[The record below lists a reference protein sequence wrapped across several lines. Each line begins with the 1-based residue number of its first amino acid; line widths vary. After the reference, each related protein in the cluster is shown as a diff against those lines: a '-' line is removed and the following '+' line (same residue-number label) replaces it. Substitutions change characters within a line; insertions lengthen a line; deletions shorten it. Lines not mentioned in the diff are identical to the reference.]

1 LPIWPPNPGQD
12 GALGA
17 AGRWLLT
24 RQNIVLYGIAPAAVV
39 VALAARALLGSI
51 LQDQAPYLFFVPAI
65 LVAAGIGGFGPGVLA
80 TILRS
85 SIRTC
90 RA

>member
-1 LPIWPPNPGQD
+1 
-12 GALGA
+12 
-17 AGRWLLT
+17 
-24 RQNIVLYGIAPAAVV
+24 V

-65 LVAAGIGGFGPGVLA
+65 LVAASIGGFGPGVLA